1 MGANASSLGSSH
13 TSSQRS
19 GLLKW
24 PLSVNTMGSAS
35 AAKGWPTQWNTTRP
49 PHARK

>member
-1 MGANASSLGSSH
+1 MSRIIGVKVASLGSSQ

-24 PLSVNTMGSAS
+24 PLSLNTIGSAN
-35 AAKGWPTQWNTTRP
+35 AAKGWPTQW
-49 PHARK
+49 